1 MPNDDRHGFGPK
13 LPDIE
18 GGKEAIREV
27 VSNLQALFN
36 SNGIKIGKRVTV
48 EGPSSL
54 NLDLDV
60 LDESLPKLRIS
71 LNAPLPRVNL
81 AGWVKGDIT
90 GVVVSEEKI
99 VIEIDS
105 FPDVTLKVVS

>member
-36 SNGIKIGKRVTV
+36 SNGIF
-48 EGPSSL
+48 
-54 NLDLDV
+54 
-60 LDESLPKLRIS
+60 
-71 LNAPLPRVNL
+71 
-81 AGWVKGDIT
+81 
-90 GVVVSEEKI
+90 VSYSI
-99 VIEIDS
+99 VIG
-105 FPDVTLKVVS
+105 V